1 MLRCEEVALSFTTDK
16 QASALGWNQHEPL
29 FFIRHVIRTFTF
41 DASIFAGTACQYQV
55 TRSATIFLSDG
66 SIVTPNY
73 SVPLILFFINVSDPS
88 FQGDVCTP
96 FSAAKGPLN
105 LSNECQMALAN
116 SKVLLAVSASVVAE
130 NNDDRQ
136 KNIILIFMLF
146 ASPLETYWIDILYS
160 ALIVQNPSTNETFYK
175 LLIPKT
181 VENL

>member
-1 MLRCEEVALSFTTDK
+1 
-16 QASALGWNQHEPL
+16 
-29 FFIRHVIRTFTF
+29 
-41 DASIFAGTACQYQV
+41 
-55 TRSATIFLSDG
+55 
-66 SIVTPNY
+66 
-73 SVPLILFFINVSDPS
+73 
-88 FQGDVCTP
+88 
-96 FSAAKGPLN
+96 
-105 LSNECQMALAN
+105 MALAN
-116 SKVLLAVSASVVAE
+116 SKVLLAVSASVVTE